1 MTSWIALATG
11 AALAG
16 LIISRSAMAFS
27 RSGTG
32 SSEQK
37 THRTRAL
44 QGWILLTFG
53 IFNAV
58 AAGIT
63 TQSRVLAIAIAAVS
77 IPLAIAILI
86 KNRRSNAG
94 DEKQMGGTVSTP

>member
-16 LIISRSAMAFS
+16 LIIGRSAMTFS
-27 RSGTG
+27 RSGSDRG
-32 SSEQK
+32 EQRK
-37 THRTRAL
+37 HRTRAL

-63 TQSRVLAIAIAAVS
+63 TQSRVLEIVIAVVG